1 MEREIQNTDSV
12 QVPWLV
18 RNKLFTAAF
27 EQLYYQTHRKK
38 ICRKILEDDR
48 FDGRLYGFD
57 NFLTHASHYFERP
70 HEFYQ
75 TTAHPESVCLRNG
88 LHPRHTLPV
97 PDSAEMMLFD
107 SPFPSG
113 DATNDVVPFK
123 LFRRP
128 DAPSDVL
135 VLFVPGWGRENQR
148 VEDEMSLLLMSR
160 GVDVGLMTTPY
171 HLARTPLGSYSGEY
185 FISSNVFWTIANFRQ
200 LVSEIRVMVQLM
212 RKRYRYIGLLGMSSG
227 GFQTGLAAICE
238 EVDFLFPL
246 ITGCH
251 LGSITWQGL
260 VTQYIRQ
267 DLEQR
272 GIDEAALNRIWSITD
287 LAVIGKHTQARKIKQ
302 YIALYDTVV
311 PTRYQEKLWAVY
323 GKPER
328 LDMHSGHY
336 SSYFYLRGVMN
347 DIARVIQKETS

>member
-1 MEREIQNTDSV
+1 M
-12 QVPWLV
+12 PWLI
-18 RNKLFTAAF
+18 RNRLFTAAF
-27 EQLYYQTHRKK
+27 EQLYYRTHRKK
-38 ICRKILEDDR
+38 ICGKILEDDP
-48 FDGRLYGFD
+48 FDGRLYGVD
-57 NFLTHASHYFERP
+57 DFLTHASQYFERP

-75 TTAHPESVCLRNG
+75 TTAQPESVCLRNG

-97 PDSAEMMLFD
+97 PDSAQMMLFD
-107 SPFPSG
+107 SPLPSG
-113 DATNDVVPFK
+113 GATNDVVPFK

-128 DAPSDVL
+128 DTRSDVL

-148 VEDEMSLLLMSR
+148 VEDEMCLRLMSH

-185 FISSNVFWTIANFRQ
+185 FISANVFWTIANFRQ
-200 LVSEIRVMVQLM
+200 LVSEIRVLVQLM
-212 RKRYRYIGLLGMSSG
+212 RERYRYIGLLGMSSG
-227 GFQTGLAAICE
+227 GFQTGLAALCE

-260 VTQYIRQ
+260 ITRYVRH

-272 GIDEAALNRIWSITD
+272 GIDEAALNRVWSITD
-287 LAVIGKHTQARKIKQ
+287 LAVVGQHTKARKIKQ

-311 PTRYQEKLWAVY
+311 PTRYQEELWVVY
-323 GKPER
+323 GRPER
-328 LDMHSGHY
+328 FDMRSGHY
-336 SSYFYLRGVMN
+336 SSYFYLRSVMD
-347 DIARVIQKETS
+347 DIAGVIQKETS